1 MTIEAPGA
9 LTGTVTL
16 YDGGGR
22 SMQVQVVSGAAVT
35 FSLEALPAGVYYI
48 VVVQADGTRYQQQ
61 ILHTRE

>member
-1 MTIEAPGA
+1 
-9 LTGTVTL
+9 
-16 YDGGGR
+16 
-22 SMQVQVVSGAAVT
+22 MQVQVVSGAAVT